1 MVRPITTVSNASA
14 LASTATA
21 ATTTAVTGAS
31 DRVQALWASGEK
43 LDAQDPAVVHETAAR
58 LVSELFFAPMLA
70 EMREFPFGKGIADG
84 GRAEAVFGEQL
95 DRQIADQVSR
105 SDRGLVRQVAAQLQR
120 QQATAPAGA
129 DAATWSTCVQL
140 QTDNGGAA

>member
-70 EMREFPFGKGIADG
+70 EMREFPFGKGIADYLE
-84 GRAEAVFGEQL
+84 RLSLADLKQGEGAL
-95 DRQIADQVSR
+95 PEFN
-105 SDRGLVRQVAAQLQR
+105 L
-120 QQATAPAGA
+120 PAMVHGKA
-129 DAATWSTCVQL
+129 S
-140 QTDNGGAA
+140 